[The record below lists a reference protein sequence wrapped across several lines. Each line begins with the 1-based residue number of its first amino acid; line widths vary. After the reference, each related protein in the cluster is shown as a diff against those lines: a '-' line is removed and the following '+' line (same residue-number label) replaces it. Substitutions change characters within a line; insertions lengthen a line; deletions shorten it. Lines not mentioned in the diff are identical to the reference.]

1 MADQSAGHATAPS
14 DVMRAFENLSDA
26 DKLVV
31 VRGLTGLQGLPPP
44 PARDVVSLWYLIV
57 GAFVVL
63 LLGSG
68 LVLYFEVKAGNPT
81 SVFEALATGA
91 LGALAGLLA
100 PSPVDPRRTDGK

>member
-1 MADQSAGHATAPS
+1 MADQNAGHNTAPS
-14 DVMRAFENLSDA
+14 DVMKAFENLSDA

-31 VRGLTGLQGLPPP
+31 VRALTGLQGTPPQ
-44 PARDVVSLWYLIV
+44 ARDVVSLWYLIV
-57 GAFVVL
+57 SAFVVL

-100 PSPVDPRRTDGK
+100 PSPVDPRRTR